1 MKTKESCN
9 LGGIDSDVIIY
20 WDVPNSTQLYTRTMT
35 KNFHF
40 KPGILGESKI
50 IFGRLPIMF
59 PGKSRVPNMK
69 LLRSARGFATSNLN
83 TSGHQKR
90 HGSNGRKKNMALR
103 LGCHLGA
110 WNDFGAKPALKRSK
124 RITTEG
130 KALESE
136 RTKTNKK
143 IEEQH
148 TKTNLEKTLREARR
162 QWQPNKNKKRDQKN
176 TRESLRKEHEKNRKE
191 HQTRAPEISPKT
203 NTKNQEAPGATSD
216 DKSKGKSFD
225 SLSVGFALRLTQHD
239 TPRHRKIS

>member
-90 HGSNGRKKNMALR
+90 HGSNGKKKHGPSSWMSPWGMKWLWSKARPKTKQENHHRGKNPRK
-103 LGCHLGA
+103 
-110 WNDFGAKPALKRSK
+110 W
-124 RITTEG
+124 
-130 KALESE
+130 

-143 IEEQH
+143 IEKQH

-203 NTKNQEAPGATSD
+203 NTKNQEAPGATS
-216 DKSKGKSFD
+216 GW
-225 SLSVGFALRLTQHD
+225 
-239 TPRHRKIS
+239 